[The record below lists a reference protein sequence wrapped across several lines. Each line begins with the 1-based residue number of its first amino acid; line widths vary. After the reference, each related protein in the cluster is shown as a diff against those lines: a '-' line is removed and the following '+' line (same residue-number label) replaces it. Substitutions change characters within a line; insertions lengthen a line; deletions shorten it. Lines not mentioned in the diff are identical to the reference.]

1 MKRQGIENVLYS
13 MLHLS
18 QVKISSNQ
26 YKGKERREKK
36 KEKKQKTKEAAM
48 ANALIIW
55 SLILCY
61 YLFDS
66 LSKIK

>member
-1 MKRQGIENVLYS
+1 MFFIACHISPKYKLVIINSEGKRG
-13 MLHLS
+13 
-18 QVKISSNQ
+18 
-26 YKGKERREKK
+26 ERRRKEKK
-36 KEKKQKTKEAAM
+36 KKNKGAAM

>member
-1 MKRQGIENVLYS
+1 MFFIACHISPKYKLVIINSEGKRG
-13 MLHLS
+13 
-18 QVKISSNQ
+18 
-26 YKGKERREKK
+26 ERRRKEKK
-36 KEKKQKTKEAAM
+36 KGTAM